1 MGVRQRRHA
10 KCAVLGRLQE
20 LVCDPWGELID
31 FAGFSLSN
39 YRYDINRCL
48 AEKAVA
54 RSLTAF
60 CQHNILMISVHV
72 GVRYL
77 LLCSNFFVS
86 HAMTKVKLKIIQKH
100 VAWPLH
106 SLPFLQL
113 YLNARMC
120 SVWTGIEAWLNATQ
134 NEREFS
140 VCYTAWNCAMIIC
153 LWQSYDLM

>member
-20 LVCDPWGELID
+20 LVWDPWGELID

-60 CQHNILMISVHV
+60 VNII
-72 GVRYL
+72 
-77 LLCSNFFVS
+77 F
-86 HAMTKVKLKIIQKH
+86 
-100 VAWPLH
+100 
-106 SLPFLQL
+106 
-113 YLNARMC
+113 
-120 SVWTGIEAWLNATQ
+120 
-134 NEREFS
+134 
-140 VCYTAWNCAMIIC
+140 
-153 LWQSYDLM
+153 

>member
-20 LVCDPWGELID
+20 LVWDPWGELID

-60 CQHNILMISVHV
+60 CQHILMISVHV

-77 LLCSNFFVS
+77 LLCRYFFSLSCHDQSQVKNNS
-86 HAMTKVKLKIIQKH
+86 KTCCMTPAFSSIPSAIFKCKNMSCANRHRSMVKCH
-100 VAWPLH
+100 
-106 SLPFLQL
+106 
-113 YLNARMC
+113 
-120 SVWTGIEAWLNATQ
+120 TE
-134 NEREFS
+134 
-140 VCYTAWNCAMIIC
+140 
-153 LWQSYDLM
+153 